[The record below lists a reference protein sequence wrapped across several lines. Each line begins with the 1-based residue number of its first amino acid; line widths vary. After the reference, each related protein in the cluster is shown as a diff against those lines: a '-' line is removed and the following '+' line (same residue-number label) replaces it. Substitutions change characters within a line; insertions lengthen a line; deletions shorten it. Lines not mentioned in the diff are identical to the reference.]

1 MVPTWQASNLEPP
14 RTTKDIQL
22 AAQPIST
29 PVPTRV
35 NRSRKQI
42 AKHALSSASHRRV
55 EDLTLRAETRTRPPR
70 TAERTLKN
78 PPATGSSALRLPG
91 LSHMARFGSR
101 IRRLGAVDCLRA
113 RAQGRFMHTGVL
125 RGRRARLRAARNA
138 YGRWTCCRP
147 GPAFRI
153 ARQSGDSVQFSSRES
168 HLVRADPVGG
178 RRRQTALPLGGRRV
192 ADGGV
197 ERSCE

>member
-1 MVPTWQASNLEPP
+1 MLACLAIASPRRSQCYRESQRRRRHPNEADRHALSVMVPTWQPSNLGPP
-14 RTTKDIQL
+14 RTTKDIHR

-42 AKHALSSASHRRV
+42 ANHVLSSASHRRV
-55 EDLTLRAETRTRPPR
+55 EDLTLRAKTRTRPPR

-91 LSHMARFGSR
+91 LSHMARVGSR

-113 RAQGRFMHTGVL
+113 RAQGRFTHTGVP
-125 RGRRARLRAARNA
+125 RG
-138 YGRWTCCRP
+138 
-147 GPAFRI
+147 
-153 ARQSGDSVQFSSRES
+153 S
-168 HLVRADPVGG
+168 
-178 RRRQTALPLGGRRV
+178 LP
-192 ADGGV
+192 
-197 ERSCE
+197 